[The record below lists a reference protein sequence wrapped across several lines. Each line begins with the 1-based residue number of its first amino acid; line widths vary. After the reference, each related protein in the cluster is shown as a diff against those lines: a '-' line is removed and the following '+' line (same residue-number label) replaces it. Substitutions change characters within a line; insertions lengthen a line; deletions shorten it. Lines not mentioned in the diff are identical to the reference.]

1 MAILP
6 NIAFLLWSVA
16 VLGCF
21 NHVLAQKATS
31 TRVAVLTPENHG
43 EHGLTNL
50 VKSSDE
56 VLSFSTLSDLN
67 FIRTLVGTGVAGY
80 NGDGISGVT
89 ARLNSPVDL
98 AVDREGNI
106 YIADDSNNR
115 LRKLTISTGL
125 ISTVAGTLV
134 AGYNGDDIDAT
145 TASLNTPEGVGVDP
159 AGNVY
164 IADTLNHRLRKV
176 TVSTGKI
183 TTIAGTGSSF
193 GTPVD
198 GILATRSTL
207 SRPSSVAVDTEGNI
221 YIADSANHRIRK
233 VSGSTGIIS
242 TVAGTGVRGYN
253 QDGIAATTATLSS
266 PLAVAVDAAGN
277 IYIADSF
284 NNRLRKVTL
293 STGII
298 ETIAGTGTTG
308 FNADKILATTS
319 RLYNPKGVAIDRL
332 GNVFIADSENYRIR
346 KVIVST
352 GIITTIAG
360 TGIAGFTGDGVN
372 ATSARLNYVTGI
384 AVDATD
390 NFYIADT
397 SNHRIRSMTG
407 ERRTGA
413 PSAAPSVGG
422 TPSPTTALSTV
433 SPSPTA
439 APMTESTAAPTA
451 APNVVSASPSA
462 APMTESSAAPT
473 AAPNVVPTACLT
485 PAPIVE
491 PTAPPS
497 TGAVPTCKD
506 APTKAPVSCRGRP
519 TRKPTC
525 KSNRKPTRKPTNKPK
540 SKKPTSAPSM

>member
-6 NIAFLLWSVA
+6 NIAFLLWSLA
-16 VLGCF
+16 LLSCF
-21 NHVLAQKATS
+21 NYVLAQKATS
-31 TRVAVLTPENHG
+31 ARVDVLTSENHR
-43 EHGLTNL
+43 EHGFTTNL

-67 FIRTLVGTGVAGY
+67 FIKTLVGTGTAGY
-80 NGDGISGVT
+80 NGDGIDGT
-89 ARLNSPVDL
+89 KARLNYPVDL

-106 YIADDSNNR
+106 YIADDFNHR

-134 AGYNGDDIDAT
+134 SGYNGDDIDAT
-145 TASLNTPEGVGVDP
+145 TASLNTPEGVGVDL

-183 TTIAGTGSSF
+183 TTIAGTGVSF

-198 GILATRSTL
+198 GILATKSTL
-207 SRPSSVAVDTEGNI
+207 ARPSSVAVDTEGNI

-233 VSGSTGIIS
+233 VSGSTGIIT
-242 TVAGTGVRGYN
+242 TVAGTGVNGYN

-266 PLAVAVDAAGN
+266 PLAVAVDASGN
-277 IYIADSF
+277 FYIADSF

-298 ETIAGTGTTG
+298 TTIAGTGTSG
-308 FNADKILATTS
+308 FNADRIDATTS
-319 RLYNPKGVAIDRL
+319 RLYNPKGVAVDRL

-360 TGIAGFTGDGVN
+360 TGIPGFTGDGVN
-372 ATSARLNYVTGI
+372 ATSATLNYVTGI
-384 AVDATD
+384 AVDAVD

-397 SNHRIRSMTG
+397 NNHRVRSMTG

-422 TPSPTTALSTV
+422 TPSPS
-433 SPSPTA
+433 
-439 APMTESTAAPTA
+439 A
-451 APNVVSASPSA
+451 APNAVSASPSA
-462 APMTESSAAPT
+462 APIIDSSSAPS
-473 AAPNVVPTACLT
+473 AAPNVVPTACQT

-491 PTAPPS
+491 STAPPS
-497 TGAVPTCKD
+497 TEAVPTCKD
-506 APTKAPVSCRGRP
+506 PPTKAPVSCRGRP

-525 KSNRKPTRKPTNKPK
+525 KSNRKPTRKPTRKPK